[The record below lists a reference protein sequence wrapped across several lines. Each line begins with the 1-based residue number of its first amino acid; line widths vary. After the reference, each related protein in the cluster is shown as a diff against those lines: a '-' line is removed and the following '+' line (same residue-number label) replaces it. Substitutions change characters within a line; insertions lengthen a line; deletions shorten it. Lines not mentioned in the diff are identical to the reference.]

1 MAIGSALER
10 GSLVVVFDQHGTTL
24 FSKARGNGPD
34 DGLLVSRSSPRR
46 QSHGGPPCWVVRCR
60 PIGCRVWWSIWWS
73 RWTDGFVMDEQ
84 GRKMSKSTVTA
95 QYGST
100 IYTYD

>member
-1 MAIGSALER
+1 
-10 GSLVVVFDQHGTTL
+10 
-24 FSKARGNGPD
+24 
-34 DGLLVSRSSPRR
+34 
-46 QSHGGPPCWVVRCR
+46 
-60 PIGCRVWWSIWWS
+60 VWWSIWWS